1 MRYEL
6 IVRAYDVMDTI
17 CVSVL
22 VSEQE
27 DMLSTRPE
35 WVPLV
40 QESFSGT
47 GEDDARKWVRDALLY
62 CAEAL

>member
-1 MRYEL
+1 M
-6 IVRAYDVMDTI
+6 IVRAYDVMDTVI
-17 CVSVL
+17 VSVL

-27 DMLSTRPE
+27 NQLSTRPD

-40 QESFSGT
+40 QESFCGV
-47 GEDDARKWVRDALLY
+47 GQEDPRKWARDALMH